1 MSLTVNESERNII
14 GISTSS
20 RFMTLPL
27 IWAKDI
33 ESMPHEVKESDV
45 SGEKKKAQ
53 YKGGYNM
60 NESNVLTKLLG
71 RPQL

>member
-45 SGEKKKAQ
+45 SGEKKKGSVQ
-53 YKGGYNM
+53 RR
-60 NESNVLTKLLG
+60 V
-71 RPQL
+71 